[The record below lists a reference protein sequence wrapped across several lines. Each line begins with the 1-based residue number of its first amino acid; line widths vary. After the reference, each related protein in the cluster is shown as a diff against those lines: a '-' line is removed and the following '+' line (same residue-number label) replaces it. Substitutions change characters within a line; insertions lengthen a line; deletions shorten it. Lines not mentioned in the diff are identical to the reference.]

1 MLDLG
6 CGPGQF
12 GELCVKAGHHY
23 RGLDYSKAAVDLG
36 REKGF
41 GDYRQV
47 DLEEDMSIIKA
58 GRYRTATGIE
68 FMEHVHR
75 DVEILAAVPSGRK
88 IIISGPSYAAPGH
101 VRFFKTFNDFTERY
115 QHLLRLEKSY
125 IVTCTNNGNKEYIYV
140 IVARRR

>member
-23 RGLDYSKAAVDLG
+23 RGLDYSKTAITIG

-47 DLEEDMSIIKA
+47 DVEKDMSIITA
-58 GRYRTATGIE
+58 GRYTTATFIE
-68 FMEHVHR
+68 FLEHVHR
-75 DVEILAAVPSGRK
+75 DVEILAAVPSGKK
-88 IIISGPSYAAPGH
+88 IILSAPSYTASGH
-101 VRFFKTFNDFTERY
+101 VRFFKELSELTERY
-115 QHLLRLEKSY
+115 RHLLKFEIY
-125 IVTCTNNGNKEYIYV
+125 YDITCTNRGKPEHIYI
-140 IVARRR
+140 IVAHRR